1 MKILFI
7 IIGMLAFIGVIVFI
21 TNLKNKMELS
31 DEKNK
36 KLKENIGSYFTLKKF
51 FFTQSEKSF
60 FEELKK
66 QNNGQYT
73 ILSKVRLEDIVSA
86 KKTLNWKEK
95 GIKRNYIKSRH
106 LDFVI
111 LDNHYGNILSVLELD
126 GKSHDTEKQGRYDK
140 IKDDIL
146 NSVGVMFYRVKVGEI
161 YENKVKEIFE
171 ELEKIKK
178 NIR

>member
-7 IIGMLAFIGVIVFI
+7 ITGVLIGIVFFVI
-21 TNLKNKMELS
+21 NLKNKIGGS
-31 DEKNK
+31 KDT

-60 FEELKK
+60 FEELIK
-66 QNNGQYT
+66 QNNERYI

-86 KKTLNWKEK
+86 KKSLDWKEK
-95 GIKRNYIKSRH
+95 GIKRNYIKSKH

-111 LDNHYGNILSVLELD
+111 LNRHYRNILSVIELD

-146 NSVGVMFYRVKVGEI
+146 RSIGVKFYRVKVGEI
-161 YENKVKEIFE
+161 YEEKIREIFE
-171 ELEKIKK
+171 NLE
-178 NIR
+178 N